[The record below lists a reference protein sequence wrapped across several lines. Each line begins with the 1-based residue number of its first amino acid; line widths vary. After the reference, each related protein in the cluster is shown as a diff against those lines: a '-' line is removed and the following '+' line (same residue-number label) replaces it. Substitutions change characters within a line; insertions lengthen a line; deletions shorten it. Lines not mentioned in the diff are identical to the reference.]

1 VIVSKAMIKAVALLS
16 GFVVAG
22 CSVVGVRS
30 GTEEPPYTVDATI
43 GAASGATGGAT
54 GSEIEIR
61 TYGPRLVAETFVEAD
76 EEAARNAGFRR
87 LAAYIFGGNTARQDI
102 AMTAPVAQTSE
113 PIAMTAP
120 VAQESAAAGRWRIR
134 FFMPARYTMA
144 TLPRPNDS
152 DVQIA
157 EVPAQ
162 QVAVLRFSGDRSA
175 AAVAAQQQ
183 RLLAALAATPWRATG
198 TPSAW
203 FYDPPWTLPGL
214 RRNEVSVAVTRTP

>member
-1 VIVSKAMIKAVALLS
+1 MNRMMNTAVALLS
-16 GFVVAG
+16 GLVVAG

-30 GTEEPPYTVDATI
+30 GTEEPTYMVDSTA
-43 GAASGATGGAT
+43 GG
-54 GSEIEIR
+54 IEIR
-61 TYGPRLVAETFVEAD
+61 TYGPRLVAETFVEGD

-120 VAQESAAAGRWRIR
+120 VAQESVAAGRWRIR

-144 TLPRPNDS
+144 TLPRPNDP
-152 DVQIA
+152 
-157 EVPAQ
+157 EVRIVELPAQ

-175 AAVAAQQQ
+175 AAVAMQQR
-183 RLLAALAATPWRATG
+183 RLLAALAATSWRADG

-203 FYDPPWTLPGL
+203 FYDPPWTLPAA
-214 RRNEVSVAVTRTP
+214 RRNEVAVAVSRTP